1 MTMRHKITA
10 YSAPAKRRVHIFT
23 WTGTPSAGITEAQAE
38 AKRLG
43 VENFF
48 EDYQA
53 EPVEE

>member
-1 MTMRHKITA
+1 MRHKITA